1 MDKVLFKHSLTVGN
15 EPSLYRSKVS
25 KWFKKMAWGRGN
37 GNRIVQMLIW
47 FSHEIQVEIKKLP
60 IIQVCKDTIYKDMFS
75 FEYFN
80 KFIH

>member
-1 MDKVLFKHSLTVGN
+1 MNHPYIRVKFQNGS
-15 EPSLYRSKVS
+15 R
-25 KWFKKMAWGRGN
+25 KWPGN

-47 FSHEIQVEIKKLP
+47 FSHEIQVEIKKIP

-80 KFIH
+80 NFIH

>member
-1 MDKVLFKHSLTVGN
+1 MVQENG
-15 EPSLYRSKVS
+15 PG
-25 KWFKKMAWGRGN
+25 WGRGN

-47 FSHEIQVEIKKLP
+47 FSHKIQVEIKKIP

-80 KFIH
+80 NFIH

>member
-1 MDKVLFKHSLTVGN
+1 MNH
-15 EPSLYRSKVS
+15 PYRSKVS

-47 FSHEIQVEIKKLP
+47 FSHEIQVEIKKFP

-80 KFIH
+80 NFIH